1 VLRKG
6 RTLALLRTGF
16 HDLDHLPIDDH
27 MDSHPFELL
36 TVLRGSLQVAAL
48 VVILG
53 AIAAALDWLVR
64 WMQRRE
70 FSESLC
76 RLLHHVTMLIAA
88 IDCALV
94 IAWAAA
100 HAWDVRPR
108 GFEPPTTGSTQQSS
122 STVRAGTC
130 KDFSPPGGTHRH
142 GAWICS

>member
-1 VLRKG
+1 
-6 RTLALLRTGF
+6 
-16 HDLDHLPIDDH
+16 

-36 TVLRGSLQVAAL
+36 TVLRGSLQVTAL

-64 WMQRRE
+64 WMQRNE

-88 IDCALV
+88 IDCALI

-108 GFEPPTTGSTQQSS
+108 GLRTADYGLNTA
-122 STVRAGTC
+122 VIWHGTRW
-130 KDFSPPGGTHRH
+130 DL
-142 GAWICS
+142 